1 VKKTPRDSAAAKRI
15 LATAADL
22 FYRNG
27 YRATGINEIIEK
39 SGVAKATFYAHFPS
53 KASLALAYVKSMKEE
68 EERAIENHLNKQSGP
83 YEKLLGLLDFV
94 LTWFQERDYR
104 GCRYL
109 NIASEITD
117 QSSPVRLVTRNHYAA
132 YRELIGRLMK
142 ELKAERGQAWKGKD
156 AEKLADDFLL
166 IFAGA
171 MAMAPLYHD
180 PQPFRD
186 AIAWVKRE
194 LG

>member
-1 VKKTPRDSAAAKRI
+1 MTTTPRDSAAAKRI
-15 LATAADL
+15 LATASDL

-27 YRATGINEIIEK
+27 YRATGINEIIDK

-53 KASLALAYVKSMKEE
+53 KESLALAYVKSMKEE
-68 EERAIENHLNKQSGP
+68 EGRAIEAYLKKCSGP

-94 LTWFQERDYR
+94 ITWFQERDYR

-109 NIASEITD
+109 NIAAEITD
-117 QSSPVRLVTRNHYAA
+117 HSNPMRVETRNHYSR
-132 YRELIGRLMK
+132 YREVIGRLMK
-142 ELKAERGQAWKGKD
+142 DLKAERGPAWKGKD
-156 AEKLADDFLL
+156 PEKLADDFFL
-166 IFAGA
+166 IFVGA
-171 MAMAPLYHD
+171 MAMAPLYRD

-194 LG
+194 LE